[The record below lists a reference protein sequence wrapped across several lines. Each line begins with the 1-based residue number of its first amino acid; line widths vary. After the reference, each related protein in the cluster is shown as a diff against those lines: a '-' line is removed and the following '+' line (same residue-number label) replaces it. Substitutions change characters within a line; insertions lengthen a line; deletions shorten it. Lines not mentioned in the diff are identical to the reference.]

1 MALSPVERLNV
12 FDSDLRKELRS
23 RSLSKNLV
31 QVRAP
36 FLRFTTATDMSGIEQ
51 NSALFVS
58 DGFLNYTN
66 CKFFTLGL
74 HGWDNKNYSAADL
87 YGTQATKGLI
97 VGTTYRQSTG
107 EQILVHSHGG
117 IGSPITPFG
126 TIISS
131 QSPENYPPPGITS
144 AKVERVRSGNVVKI
158 QLEIQCHTQEQLEVL
173 DAMCFIPGVTCIL
186 EWGSILTTPN
196 GSQELVTLDFRKPDV
211 IQDIQDAKQQSRSS
225 FIERWVKPNKFNYD
239 FAVVNIANVKTTIQ
253 NNVYNISVTAY
264 GKGDNIL
271 YISAYATSNP
281 LSGQVDTEQTVVK
294 SISEY
299 FRMAGP
305 FSIFLKDNVDNV
317 AGNIIRFYD
326 PVNRAEASDIVP
338 TATDS
343 GTTNDLGLE
352 DSYFINFTY
361 FIDEIIN
368 RQVKSIV
375 VSATGNEFLD
385 RLLTPL
391 TTSGDEVILTGYNRY
406 LRSTNP
412 ETMIIYND
420 QAIQEAKKRVSNAA
434 QIGTLVSKIPGLQE
448 ARTTPTQANEQQNA
462 VTSMAGKPFGAG
474 ISTESGLTNLGIGV
488 WLNSKAIQSAFL
500 NARTFMEGLEAL
512 LRNINAATE
521 NYWDLKL
528 FYDDEKQEFRILDD
542 NARDVQ
548 VNSTNDKI
556 YEFNKRIN
564 AVDKDTLGPDVLD
577 IQVATDYPKMLFS
590 QLAVSGINGGNL
602 ANIAQRRDADFANK
616 SLKDI
621 FAENKSTS
629 TTGGGRRTQDPP
641 PAYPAGTMGLTE
653 LSRNLSN
660 NLFGDTTRQG
670 DISSALTSFSIGGA
684 TGVPS
689 VVANFINT
697 VFSNKRLLS
706 ENDARRYRDTLTDFV
721 KKAIITEQQAAS
733 ITALFA
739 MRAKAIITRD
749 KNNEKQQF
757 EASFTQWYDRNNI
770 NLPGL
775 DIYAR
780 SKIKGIVNDKIDA
793 SLQSLK
799 AAIDGRVSNQLNVVS
814 ETQRQAEQ
822 SQATRPGQIGGGAV
836 AGSAGRGGP

>member
-1 MALSPVERLNV
+1 MALSSVERLNV

-23 RSLSKNLV
+23 RSFSKNLV

-58 DGFLNYTN
+58 DGFSNYTN

-87 YGTQATKGLI
+87 YGTQATKGLV
-97 VGTTYRQSTG
+97 VGTTYRHSTG
-107 EQILVHSHGG
+107 EQILVYSHGG
-117 IGSPITPFG
+117 IGSPTTPFG
-126 TIISS
+126 TVISS
-131 QSPENYPPPGITS
+131 RSPENYPPPGITS
-144 AKVERVRSGNVVKI
+144 AKVERVRSGNVIKI
-158 QLEIQCHTQEQLEVL
+158 ELQIQCHTQEQLEVL

-186 EWGSILTTPN
+186 EWGTINTTPN
-196 GSQELVTLDFRKPDV
+196 GLQELTTLDFRNSNV
-211 IQDIQDAKQQSRSS
+211 ISDIQNAQDQSRSS

-239 FAVVNIANVKTTIQ
+239 FAVVTLANVKTTMQ
-253 NNVYNISVTAY
+253 NNIYNVSVTAY

-281 LSGQVDTEQTVVK
+281 LTGQVDIEQTVVK

-305 FSIFLKDNVDNV
+305 FSAFLKDNVNNSV
-317 AGNIIRFYD
+317 GNIIRFYD
-326 PVNRAEASDIVP
+326 PVDRAQIPNSIP

-343 GTTNDLGLE
+343 GTTNDLGFE
-352 DSYFINFTY
+352 DSYFINFAY

-368 RQVKSIV
+368 NQVRNIV
-375 VSATGNEFLD
+375 VSATGNQFLT

-391 TTSGDEVILTGYNRY
+391 TTSGDEVIITGYNRN

-412 ETMIIYND
+412 ETMIIYNKD
-420 QAIQEAKKRVSNAA
+420 AIAAAERRVSNAS
-434 QIGTLVSKIPGLQE
+434 QRDNLISRIPNLPP
-448 ARTTPTQANEQQNA
+448 TTPTSTSTSNQSNA
-462 VTSMAGKPFGAG
+462 ITAMESKPFGAG
-474 ISTESGLTNLGIGV
+474 INTESGLTNLATGV

-542 NARDVQ
+542 NAREVQ
-548 VNSTNDKI
+548 LNNTNDKI
-556 YEFNKRIN
+556 YEFNKRLN
-564 AVDKDTLGPDVLD
+564 AVDKDTMGPDVLD
-577 IQVATDYPKMLFS
+577 IQIATDYPKMLLS

-602 ANIAQRRDADFANK
+602 ANLAQRRDADFANK
-616 SLKDI
+616 GLKDI
-621 FAENKSTS
+621 FAPNKTTDTS
-629 TTGGGRRTQDPP
+629 GGGRRTPDPP

-653 LSRNLSN
+653 LSRSLSN
-660 NLFGDTTRQG
+660 NLFGDATRQE
-670 DISSALTSFSIGGA
+670 DISNALVSFTANGA

-689 VVANFINT
+689 AVANFINT
-697 VFSNKRLLS
+697 VYSNKRLLS
-706 ENDARRYRDTLTDFV
+706 ENDARRYRDTLSEFV
-721 KKAIITEQQAAS
+721 KKAVITEQQAAS

-739 MRAKAIITRD
+739 LRAKAIITRD
-749 KNNEKQQF
+749 KNNEKRQF
-757 EASFTQWYDRNNI
+757 EASFIEWYNTNNI

-775 DIYAR
+775 DVYGK
-780 SKIKGIVNDKIDA
+780 SKIKDIVNNNINA
-793 SLQSLK
+793 SLESFK
-799 AAIDGRVSNQLNVVS
+799 AIIDGRVSNQLTVLS
-814 ETQRQAEQ
+814 ETQKQIEEQ
-822 SQATRPGQIGGGAV
+822 NR
-836 AGSAGRGGP
+836 